1 MDKIRLVELAKKSVT
16 TEGLISP
23 WKMNQLKLPQEEFE
37 ELVGYLKGWDRP
49 KQKLLLRKL

>member
-49 KQKLLLRKL
+49 KQKL